1 MTTTTGSGN
10 TRQRSDEAH
19 LSDAAA
25 AAFEQ
30 RYGASAGAEVAV
42 VIPALNEEETVAA
55 VVRNVPAELC
65 GLRTET
71 IVVDDGSTDRTAE
84 EASGAGALVCQV
96 TENIGQGAAFR
107 LGYRVAR
114 NRGARFIGTADGD
127 GQFDPGELPALIEP
141 LLRGEADVVNG
152 SRRLG
157 RSYTTDSVRRLGV
170 VLFGGLVT
178 VLTGVRI
185 TDPANGLRAMRSEVT
200 AELPL
205 RQTQYQ
211 TSELLIRAVAHGYR
225 VIERPATMYPRKAG
239 ETKKGG
245 NLRYGYRFGRVVVT
259 TWWAERETARRC
271 VRSGS
276 ALWRLAGLAPARERV
291 RLGVR

>member
-10 TRQRSDEAH
+10 IRQRSDEAR
-19 LSDAAA
+19 LSDEAA

-30 RYGASAGAEVAV
+30 RYGSSGGAEVAV
-42 VIPALNEEETVAA
+42 VIPALNEEESVAT
-55 VVRNVPAELC
+55 VVRNVPAEMC

-71 IVVDDGSTDRTAE
+71 IVVDDGSRDRTAE
-84 EASGAGALVCQV
+84 EASGAGALVCRV
-96 TENIGQGAAFR
+96 VENIGQGAAFR

-114 NRGARFIGTADGD
+114 NRGARFIGTTDADG
-127 GQFDPGELPALIEP
+127 QWDPGELPALIEP
-141 LLRGEADVVNG
+141 LLRDEADVVNA

-157 RSYTTDSVRRLGV
+157 RSYTTDSVRSAGV
-170 VLFGGLVT
+170 VLFGGLVS

-185 TDPANGLRAMRSEVT
+185 TDPANGMRAMRSEVT

-211 TSELLIRAVAHGYR
+211 TSELLIRAIAHGYR
-225 VIERPATMYPRKAG
+225 VIEVPNTMYVRSAG
-239 ETKKGG
+239 ESKKGS

-259 TWWAERETARRC
+259 TWWAERATARRC
-271 VRSGS
+271 VSEGS
-276 ALWRLAGLAPARERV
+276 RLWRLAGLAPAREPLAV
-291 RLGVR
+291 R